1 MFSETFLRVHHI
13 HTKLVSDS
21 HPKSVASSS
30 IPPEAETECFW
41 KLVKF
46 FYGKKMVLLGKKSGT
61 ISKQSHK
68 ESLSYWIMRVDD
80 KNSNSIEIYDKYDWV
95 YNELFIH

>member
-1 MFSETFLRVHHI
+1 ME
-13 HTKLVSDS
+13 
-21 HPKSVASSS
+21 
-30 IPPEAETECFW
+30 
-41 KLVKF
+41 
-46 FYGKKMVLLGKKSGT
+46 KKMILLGKKSGT

-68 ESLSYWIMRVDD
+68 ESISYWIMRVDD